1 MQQPHYRFGFRPGT
15 CRLFVLAAG
24 IIAASP
30 ALAQTNLTLI
40 EALKTAKQRNGTVKA
55 ALLDYEAAKANVKA
69 NKASFLPTVT
79 PSAGQEFG
87 RTETYTGLRTRQN
100 IDDLS
105 SQVEVAWRLFD
116 SGSRGLTLKSSEIS
130 RESTALTSLQT
141 LRQTLFD
148 VHNRYYEAL
157 RRQELLRV
165 QDDQVNRAK
174 VILDQTKFRASDEIG
189 DAPKKDIKQA
199 EADFLNSQVSQLT
212 ARNRIQTAQADLK
225 AVLGWGYE
233 ELPGLESPQEYSLRT
248 LDFTLEDAFKEGL
261 ENRADL
267 QAQSKRVEIEKI
279 RVKQVGLDGGLR
291 YTVDATYRR
300 SFSEQV
306 SDRSLLSFNVSY
318 PLYDGFR
325 SKEQVKSAKLGVEAA
340 EATYLQA
347 QRGARAEIES
357 AYKEYTQNALR
368 LQAAQLAL
376 EAARENY
383 QSAVESQKE
392 GAAGILEVL
401 TAQVTL
407 TTSES
412 NLVEARYDAILSDV
426 RLRLAMGRAMP
437 GEGE

>member
-1 MQQPHYRFGFRPGT
+1 MQQATFRFGIRPGT
-15 CRLFVLAAG
+15 YRLFALAAG
-24 IIAASP
+24 ILAASP
-30 ALAQTNLTLI
+30 LWAQANLTLT
-40 EALKTAKQRNGTVKA
+40 EALKTAKQRNGTVRA

-79 PSAGQEFG
+79 PSATQDFG
-87 RTETYTGLRTRQN
+87 RNQTFTGFRTRQN
-100 IDDLS
+100 VDDLT
-105 SQVEVAWRLFD
+105 SQIDVAWRLFD
-116 SGSRGLTLKSSEIS
+116 SGSRGLTLRSSEIS

-165 QDDQVNRAK
+165 QNDQVNRAK
-174 VILDQTKFRASDEIG
+174 LILDQTKFRASDEIG

-212 ARNRIQTAQADLK
+212 AQNRIQTAQADLK

-233 ELPGLESPQEYSLRT
+233 ELPSLENPQDYSLKA
-248 LDFTLEDAFKEGL
+248 LDFSLEDAIKEGL
-261 ENRADL
+261 TNRADL
-267 QAQSKRVEIEKI
+267 QAQSKRVDIEKI
-279 RVKQVGLDGGLR
+279 QVKQAGLDGTLR

-325 SKEQVKSAKLGVEAA
+325 SKEQVRAAKLGVEAA

-347 QRGARAEIES
+347 QRQARAEIES
-357 AYKEYTQNALR
+357 AFKEYTQNALR

-383 QSAVESQKE
+383 RAAVESQKE